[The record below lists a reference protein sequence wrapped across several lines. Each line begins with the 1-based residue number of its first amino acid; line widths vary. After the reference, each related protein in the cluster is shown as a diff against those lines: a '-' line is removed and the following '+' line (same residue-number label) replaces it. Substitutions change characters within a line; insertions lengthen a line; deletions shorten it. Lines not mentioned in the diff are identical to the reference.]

1 MATKV
6 EMVPCFNPATGE
18 QFSQV
23 PAATAE
29 DVAKAKREMR
39 AASEIWRTKPVKER
53 IRILRKLQTL
63 IIDSLD
69 EISQVI
75 NQDTGKSRQDGL
87 IEVFV
92 AVNRLNR
99 YYKYGP
105 RWLARKRVPPGLF
118 LFKRYYTEPQPYGVV
133 AVICPWNYPFEL
145 VVSPMCSALL
155 AGNTVIVKPS
165 EVTGAVGALVEK
177 LVLSVPELAP
187 FVRFLHGGPAVGE
200 ALVRSKPDL
209 IYLTGSTKTGFKV
222 AQMAGESMTPYL
234 LELGGKD
241 PMIVL
246 EDADIQAAAR
256 WGAWGSYYNSGQ
268 TCIAVERV
276 YVVEKVY
283 DAYLSAVLEETRR
296 YTLGYTPELETPYNL
311 GPLTFDRQKRIIEEH
326 LQDALAKGAR
336 ILHGGEFDNLFMTP
350 TIVVDVTQEMK
361 IMQDETFGP
370 VMPIMK
376 VRSEDEAIQL
386 ANDSLFGLSASVW
399 SRDLERA
406 QRVAHRLEV
415 GSVNIND
422 NISHYGVS
430 LMPFGGVKQSGTARS
445 HGREEVTQFTQLRS
459 VSVGRPPLAIDLAT
473 QLRNPGRYWLGSA
486 ILHLAFG
493 ENLGQR
499 LRPITRALSS
509 LRSRKGGAYQVR
521 VLPGLL
527 ALLTGITA
535 LLFGLWKARLK
546 EP

>member
-1 MATKV
+1 
-6 EMVPCFNPATGE
+6 
-18 QFSQV
+18 
-23 PAATAE
+23 
-29 DVAKAKREMR
+29 
-39 AASEIWRTKPVKER
+39 
-53 IRILRKLQTL
+53 
-63 IIDSLD
+63 
-69 EISQVI
+69 
-75 NQDTGKSRQDGL
+75 
-87 IEVFV
+87 
-92 AVNRLNR
+92 
-99 YYKYGP
+99 
-105 RWLARKRVPPGLF
+105 
-118 LFKRYYTEPQPYGVV
+118 
-133 AVICPWNYPFEL
+133 

-155 AGNTVIVKPS
+155 AGNTVMVKPS

-222 AQMAGESMTPYL
+222 AQIAGESMTPYL
-234 LELGGKD
+234 FELGGKD
-241 PMIVL
+241 PMLVL
-246 EDADIQAAAR
+246 EDADIEAAAR
-256 WGAWGSYYNSGQ
+256 WGAWGSFYNSGQ

-276 YVVEKVY
+276 YVVEEVY
-283 DAYLSAVLEETRR
+283 DAFLSAVLDETRR
-296 YTLGYTPELETPYNL
+296 YAIGYTPELETPYNL

-326 LQDALAKGAR
+326 LKDALAKGAK
-336 ILHGGEFDNLFMTP
+336 ILLGGEFDNLFMTP

-370 VMPIMK
+370 VMSIMK
-376 VRSEDEAIQL
+376 VRNEDEAIQL
-386 ANDSLFGLSASVW
+386 ANDSLLGLSASVW

-406 QRVAHRLEV
+406 QQVAHRLEV

-459 VSVGRPPLAIDLAT
+459 VSVGRPPLAIDLSV
-473 QLRNPGRYWLGSA
+473 QLRSPGRYWLGSA

-499 LRPITRALSS
+499 LRPITKALSP
-509 LRSRKGGAYQVR
+509 LRSSKGGTSQAR

-527 ALLTGITA
+527 ALLTGMAA
-535 LLFGLWKARLK
+535 LLIGLWKARLK